1 MSQSL
6 NVMLRRTLPGAALLT
21 TLAAMAGAVLIAMNA
36 GRYGID
42 PVTVIKVIAAQWL
55 PITPDWSPR
64 VETVIFNIRLPRV
77 GVALLVGACL
87 ACSGVSF
94 QGVFRNP
101 LVSPFLLGV
110 SAGAGFGAALAIL
123 QGGGSLTIQLY
134 AFVFGALAVI
144 AAVLLARLY
153 RSGHTLVLIL
163 SGTITGSVFTALLGL
178 LKYTADT
185 ENKLPV
191 IEYWL
196 LGSLSAAGKDAF
208 WNLAII
214 SVPVMLAVYLLRWRL
229 NLLSSGDEQAQLL
242 GVNVKRERILHITLG
257 TILCAAAVATCG
269 IVGWVGLVAPHL
281 ARMIVGPDHVKLIPM
296 SMALG
301 ATFLLIVDTLAR
313 TLVQAEIPLGIVTAL
328 VGAPFFALL
337 LARSGRG
344 WS

>member
-1 MSQSL
+1 MTNRDSL
-6 NVMLRRTLPGAALLT
+6 VRRTLSGAALPIT
-21 TLAAMAGAVLIAMNA
+21 CVCMIAASLFAMNA

-42 PVTVIKVIAAQWL
+42 PVTVIKVIL
-55 PITPDWSPR
+55 SRFIDIPVDWNAR
-64 VETVIFNIRLPRV
+64 VETVIFNIRLPRI

-87 ACSGVSF
+87 ASSGVSF

-110 SAGAGFGAALAIL
+110 SAGAGFGAAVAIL
-123 QGGGSLTIQLY
+123 QGGGTLTIQLY
-134 AFVFGALAVI
+134 AFAFGGLAVI

-153 RSGHTLVLIL
+153 KNSNTLVLIL
-163 SGTITGSVFTALLGL
+163 SGTITSSVFTALLGL

-196 LGSLSAAGKDAF
+196 LGSLSAAGTDAF
-208 WNLAII
+208 INIAVVAIPAM
-214 SVPVMLAVYLLRWRL
+214 VLVYLLRWRL
-229 NLLSSGDEQAQLL
+229 NLLTSGDEQAQLL

-257 TILCAAAVATCG
+257 TLLCAAAVSTCG

-313 TLVQAEIPLGIVTAL
+313 TLVMAEIPLGIVTAL
-328 VGAPFFALL
+328 VGAPFFAVL
-337 LARSGRG
+337 LARSGKG

>member
-1 MSQSL
+1 MTESASP
-6 NVMLRRTLPGAALLT
+6 LRRPLSGVALPITVMAM
-21 TLAAMAGAVLIAMNA
+21 LAATLFAMNA

-42 PVTVIKVIAAQWL
+42 PVTVVKVIL
-55 PITPDWSPR
+55 SRFFDITPDWNAR
-64 VETVIFNIRLPRV
+64 VETVVFNVRLPRI

-87 ACSGVSF
+87 ACSGVTF

-123 QGGGSLTIQLY
+123 QGGGTLIIQLY
-134 AFVFGALAVI
+134 AFAFGGLAVI
-144 AAVLLARLY
+144 TAVALARLY
-153 RSGHTLVLIL
+153 KNSNTLVLIL

-178 LKYTADT
+178 LKYTADA
-185 ENKLPV
+185 ESKLPV

-196 LGSLSAAGKDAF
+196 LGSLSAAGNDALF
-208 WNLAII
+208 NIAIV
-214 SVPVMLAVYLLRWRL
+214 SAPVMVLVYLLRWRL

-242 GVNVKRERILHITLG
+242 GVNVQRERILHITLG
-257 TILCAAAVATCG
+257 TLLCAAAVSTCG
-269 IVGWVGLVAPHL
+269 VVGWVGLVAPHL
-281 ARMIVGPDHVKLIPM
+281 ARMIVGPDHVKLVPM
-296 SMALG
+296 SIALG

-313 TLVQAEIPLGIVTAL
+313 TMVQAEIPLGIVTAL
-328 VGAPFFALL
+328 VGAPFFAFL

>member
-1 MSQSL
+1 VTEQTAT
-6 NVMLRRTLPGAALLT
+6 LRRTLSGAALPI
-21 TLAAMAGAVLIAMNA
+21 TLLAMVAATLFAMNA

-42 PVTVIKVIAAQWL
+42 PVTVIKVIL
-55 PITPDWSPR
+55 SRFIDLTPDWNAR
-64 VETVIFNIRLPRV
+64 VETVIYGVRLPRI

-87 ACSGVSF
+87 ACSGVTF

-123 QGGGSLTIQLY
+123 QGGGNLTIQIY
-134 AFVFGALAVI
+134 AFAFGGLAVI
-144 AAVLLARLY
+144 IAVLLARLY
-153 RSGHTLVLIL
+153 KNSNTLVLIL

-196 LGSLSAAGKDAF
+196 LGSLSAAGNDALI
-208 WNLAII
+208 NL
-214 SVPVMLAVYLLRWRL
+214 SVVSIPVMILVYLLRWRL
-229 NLLSSGDEQAQLL
+229 NLLASGDEQAQLL
-242 GVNVKRERILHITLG
+242 GVNVRRERVLHITLG
-257 TILCAAAVATCG
+257 TLLCAAAVSTCG

-281 ARMIVGPDHVKLIPM
+281 ARMIVGPDHVKLVPM
-296 SMALG
+296 SLALG
-301 ATFLLIVDTLAR
+301 ATFLLVVDTLAR

-328 VGAPFFALL
+328 VGAPFFAFL

>member
-1 MSQSL
+1 MTEAQSL
-6 NVMLRRTLPGAALLT
+6 LRRGLPGAALLG
-21 TLAAMAGAVLIAMNA
+21 TLGAMVIIALIAMNA

-42 PVTVIKVIAAQWL
+42 PVTVVKVILSQWL
-55 PITPDWSPR
+55 PIEPDWSDR
-64 VETVIFNIRLPRV
+64 VETVIFNIRLPRI

-87 ACSGVSF
+87 ASSGVSF

-134 AFVFGALAVI
+134 AFLFGGLAVI
-144 AAVLLARLY
+144 VAVLLARLY

-208 WNLAII
+208 FNLALIA
-214 SVPVMLAVYLLRWRL
+214 VPTMVLVYLLRWRL

-242 GVNVKRERILHITLG
+242 GVNVKRERIFHITLG
-257 TILCAAAVATCG
+257 TVLCAAAVATCG

-328 VGAPFFALL
+328 VGAPFFAVL
-337 LARSGRG
+337 LARSGKG
-344 WS
+344 WT

>member
-1 MSQSL
+1 MSAPLSAA
-6 NVMLRRTLPGAALLT
+6 LRRGLPGAALFT
-21 TLAAMAGAVLIAMNA
+21 TLAVMVGVVLVAMNA

-42 PVTVIKVIAAQWL
+42 PVTVVRVILSQWF

-64 VETVIFNIRLPRV
+64 IETVIFNIRLPRV

-87 ACSGVSF
+87 ASSGVSF

-134 AFVFGALAVI
+134 AFVFGGLAVI

-208 WNLAII
+208 WNLAWV
-214 SVPVMLAVYLLRWRL
+214 SVPVMVLVYLLRWRL

-344 WS
+344 WA